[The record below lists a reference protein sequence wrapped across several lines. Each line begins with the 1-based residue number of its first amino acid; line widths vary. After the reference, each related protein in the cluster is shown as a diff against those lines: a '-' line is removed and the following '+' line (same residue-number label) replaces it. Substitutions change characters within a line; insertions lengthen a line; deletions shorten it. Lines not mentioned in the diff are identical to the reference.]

1 MKQEPKN
8 EIDLLLRQI
17 GRQDNSD
24 GANDSS
30 GAMAED
36 HLDADE
42 LNSYA
47 ENSLP
52 AAARARYTSHLA
64 DCTRCRQL
72 VSQLSLAAG
81 VLVEDKPASIP
92 ATSGIK
98 TFLSS
103 LLSPMVLRYAVP
115 ALALLVVAFIGLTV
129 FRQRATYDAFNKNVS
144 QVQPT
149 PSASV
154 SPDGYFST
162 KHVDDLKNTPKED
175 SATNKVENGSPDSN
189 ARSKAGEQPASKV
202 VDQVTQSEPPP
213 PADRTAGAATS
224 VAGNAPAAAPKPAVE
239 ESKERRSEDVAEKR
253 AQVAASPQ
261 AESVEVT
268 RDEDKKAVKPP
279 AKEPATVFG
288 GVASSRSGVAKTK
301 NEKNTQPQTADAEEQ
316 DTVRVGRADSAD
328 KDNSQTRTVAGRRFR
343 KQGSIWIDV
352 NYDSSN
358 RVINVTRGSEQYRAL
373 VADEPGIKTIADQ
386 LGGEVIVV
394 WKSQT
399 YRIR

>member
-129 FRQRATYDAFNKNVS
+129 FRQRATYDAFNKSVS

-154 SPDGYFST
+154 SPAPSRT
-162 KHVDDLKNTPKED
+162 
-175 SATNKVENGSPDSN
+175 
-189 ARSKAGEQPASKV
+189 
-202 VDQVTQSEPPP
+202 
-213 PADRTAGAATS
+213 DR
-224 VAGNAPAAAPKPAVE
+224 
-239 ESKERRSEDVAEKR
+239 RRRLLPR
-253 AQVAASPQ
+253 A
-261 AESVEVT
+261 
-268 RDEDKKAVKPP
+268 
-279 AKEPATVFG
+279 
-288 GVASSRSGVAKTK
+288 
-301 NEKNTQPQTADAEEQ
+301 
-316 DTVRVGRADSAD
+316 
-328 KDNSQTRTVAGRRFR
+328 
-343 KQGSIWIDV
+343 
-352 NYDSSN
+352 
-358 RVINVTRGSEQYRAL
+358 
-373 VADEPGIKTIADQ
+373 
-386 LGGEVIVV
+386 
-394 WKSQT
+394 
-399 YRIR
+399 